1 MSAPTAAATPRGRP
15 LRGRF
20 AALAL
25 AIALADQA
33 LKAVVVDGFERGVP
47 VEILG
52 DWLRI
57 TIVHNTGALF
67 GLFRDTAAVFAV
79 GSAVIAVAIV
89 VAHERAGR
97 NPLLTLAFGLLL
109 GGAVGNL
116 LDRLRYGYVVDF
128 VDMGIGAWRFY
139 TYNVADAAITTS
151 IAILFLVSLF
161 PGVAARFGR
170 GG

>member
-1 MSAPTAAATPRGRP
+1 MSEPSGASATRGRP

-25 AIALADQA
+25 VIALADQA
-33 LKAVVVDGFERGVP
+33 LKAVVVERFERGVP
-47 VEILG
+47 VELLG

-67 GLFRDTAAVFAV
+67 GLFRDTAAVFAI
-79 GSAVIAVAIV
+79 GSAAIAVAIV

-97 NPLLTLAFGLLL
+97 SPLLTLSFGLLL

-116 LDRLRYGYVVDF
+116 VDRLRYGYVVDF

-151 IAILFLVSLF
+151 IALLFLVSLF